1 MVSIQFNT
9 PFPVADGASS
19 SFRCA
24 MMQLIG
30 CCSPPSTGGDELPSM
45 WYCVSIMLKALCVKA
60 LCFTSVLA
68 LVGCG
73 DSYVAG
79 GSVDGARIFSSA
91 CARCHG
97 ADGVPSQAMMAR
109 TGAKSLVSP
118 EIQNSWTDDQ
128 LRKQILQ
135 GSASRSMPAFKGA
148 LKDEQVDVL
157 IVYIRALAA
166 PRSDRKSTPKA
177 PVK

>member
-1 MVSIQFNT
+1 MF
-9 PFPVADGASS
+9 
-19 SFRCA
+19 
-24 MMQLIG
+24 
-30 CCSPPSTGGDELPSM
+30 
-45 WYCVSIMLKALCVKA
+45 KA

-68 LVGCG
+68 FAGCS

-109 TGAKSLVSP
+109 TGAKSLVSS
-118 EIQNSWTDDQ
+118 EIQKSWTDDQ

-148 LKDEQVDVL
+148 LKDEQLDAL
-157 IVYIRALAA
+157 IVYIRTLGATK
-166 PRSDRKSTPKA
+166 PDRKSSPKA
-177 PVK
+177 PAK